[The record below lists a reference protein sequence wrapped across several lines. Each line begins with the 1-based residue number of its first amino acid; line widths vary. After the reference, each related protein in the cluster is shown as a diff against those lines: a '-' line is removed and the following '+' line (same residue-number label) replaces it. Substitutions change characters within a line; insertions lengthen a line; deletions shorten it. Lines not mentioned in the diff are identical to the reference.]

1 MANDD
6 ESFRY
11 VDGKDMWD
19 NAEFD
24 KIVRVYQ
31 QTGDK
36 SIRNKLVLA
45 HRPLVK
51 KIASKYHNR
60 SRDMEVLIQEGEL
73 GLIDCIDNHYDPDRD
88 GRNFKAYAITYI
100 RRQIQQALHEDKDIP
115 LEWNREPKLRR
126 ILSFSDDYEKSFG
139 RKPTIEQMARDTR
152 LPVELVKELLSY
164 HSKSTFVS
172 YDLKSSEG
180 EYIPEF
186 FAVDKKSIEHK
197 ETKEKIDSA
206 AETAQEAI
214 NKANLTSEE
223 RELLYERFGLNG
235 NLHRMTYKELG
246 IKYGFTGE
254 TMRGRLQKIRR
265 KIRIANGL
273 IPPKEKSAKS

>member
-1 MANDD
+1 MANDE

-11 VDGKDMWD
+11 VNGKDMWD

-24 KIVRVYQ
+24 KALKQYR
-31 QTGDK
+31 QTGD
-36 SIRNKLVLA
+36 SLLRDRLILA
-45 HRPLVK
+45 HIGLVK
-51 KIASKYHNR
+51 KIADKYHNR
-60 SRDMEVLIQEGEL
+60 GRDMDVLIQEGEI
-73 GLIDCIDNHYDPDRD
+73 GLIDCIDNHYDPDRE
-88 GRNFKAYAITYI
+88 GRNFKAYAISYI
-100 RRQIQQALHEDKDIP
+100 RRQIQQALHEDKDVP
-115 LEWNREPKLRR
+115 LEWNRESKLRR
-126 ILSFSDDYEKSFG
+126 MLSFSDDYEKSFG
-139 RKPTIEQMARDTR
+139 RKPTIEQMAKSTR
-152 LPVELVKELLSY
+152 LSVDLIKELLSY
-164 HSKSTFVS
+164 HSNANFVS

-206 AETAQEAI
+206 ADMAQDAI
-214 NKANLTSEE
+214 NKANLTYGE

-235 NLHRMTYKELG
+235 SSHRMTYKELG